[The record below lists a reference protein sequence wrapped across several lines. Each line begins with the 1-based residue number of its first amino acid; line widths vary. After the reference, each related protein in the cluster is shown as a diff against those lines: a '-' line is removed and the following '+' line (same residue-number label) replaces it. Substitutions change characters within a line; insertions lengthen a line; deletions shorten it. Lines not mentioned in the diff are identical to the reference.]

1 MQRRENP
8 GDARECKVRKQ
19 GRLADVTK
27 TVRQPSKGTGMD
39 EHTCQNHRW
48 KQKNTTRTANI
59 IFLEG
64 SGVEVVATAAW
75 SKREAES
82 MWEISARGG
91 KNNLPTPNR
100 ASHNL
105 VQQQHPQQKH
115 HAGRNKA

>member
-1 MQRRENP
+1 MS
-8 GDARECKVRKQ
+8 RKQ
-19 GRLADVTK
+19 SGNRARTLAWT
-27 TVRQPSKGTGMD
+27 SKRVETIAGS
-39 EHTCQNHRW
+39 
-48 KQKNTTRTANI
+48 KQNTTRTANI